1 MVSKFLPKFQN
12 YKKEGLE
19 TLDNK
24 DCLPPTFCFY
34 SGSSRYINPEKKDI
48 KTQVDCLSYSET
60 ELTPTF
66 SASVCIHRVL
76 IGLIYFMW
84 EKKEA
89 AHIKHWSTSIIS
101 LWAIH
106 LVQRYYSIIIKG
118 TVYVENQTMTI
129 YTIRQMIMMY
139 LMRLIFSYSY

>member
-1 MVSKFLPKFQN
+1 MSKFLPKFQN

-76 IGLIYFMW
+76 IGLIYFM
-84 EKKEA
+84 
-89 AHIKHWSTSIIS
+89 
-101 LWAIH
+101 
-106 LVQRYYSIIIKG
+106 
-118 TVYVENQTMTI
+118 
-129 YTIRQMIMMY
+129 
-139 LMRLIFSYSY
+139 